1 MPDLPNTKNYS
12 NLSLFLTTKN
22 KVHMEENL
30 FMGAAI
36 LDMERFEHRASKC
49 LNSDK
54 IHFYALLYEFLK
66 IFICSIPLYM
76 FQMLL
81 F

>member
-1 MPDLPNTKNYS
+1 MK
-12 NLSLFLTTKN
+12 
-22 KVHMEENL
+22 ENL
-30 FMGAAI
+30 IIGAAI

-54 IHFYALLYEFLK
+54 INFYALLHEFLK
-66 IFICSIPLYM
+66 IFICSTPLYM

>member
-1 MPDLPNTKNYS
+1 MK
-12 NLSLFLTTKN
+12 
-22 KVHMEENL
+22 ENL
-30 FMGAAI
+30 YIGAAI

-54 IHFYALLYEFLK
+54 INFYALLFEFLK

>member
-1 MPDLPNTKNYS
+1 MK
-12 NLSLFLTTKN
+12 
-22 KVHMEENL
+22 ENL

-54 IHFYALLYEFLK
+54 INFYALLFEFLK
-66 IFICSIPLYM
+66 IFICSILSYM

>member
-1 MPDLPNTKNYS
+1 MK
-12 NLSLFLTTKN
+12 
-22 KVHMEENL
+22 ENL
-30 FMGAAI
+30 YMGAAI

-54 IHFYALLYEFLK
+54 INFYALLFEFLK
-66 IFICSIPLYM
+66 IFICSILSYM